1 MEELDD
7 RSKQL
12 LALARRRMS
21 PTLDDQLRLR
31 KLLEARHAQPGG
43 ASAGSFARRWGPL
56 LATAVFFG
64 AAGFYAGYR
73 VSNASLSRA
82 EVPVRRSAPAPA
94 PAPALA
100 RVEAPPL
107 DKPAAEVVREA
118 AAAPE
123 REPAVKRARTRTRT
137 PVDTTAPAVA
147 PEAPNP
153 SLEIELQGVRRMELA
168 LREGQPALALSILDQ
183 LDRDVPEGRMRE
195 ERRAGFVMARCA
207 VGLGSRAALLRE
219 FESQHPESMYLERV
233 RRHCVPKSP

>member
-1 MEELDD
+1 MGELDD

-21 PTLDDQLRLR
+21 PTLDDQLRVR
-31 KLLEARHAQPGG
+31 EALDTRHAQHGG
-43 ASAGSFARRWGPL
+43 ARAGSVARPWGAL

-73 VSNASLSRA
+73 VSNASSSRV
-82 EVPVRRSAPAPA
+82 EVPVRTPAPA
-94 PAPALA
+94 AAPPPLPRVEVPALEQA
-100 RVEAPPL
+100 T
-107 DKPAAEVVREA
+107 AEVVREP

-123 REPAVKRARTRTRT
+123 REPAVKRARPRT
-137 PVDTTAPAVA
+137 PVDMTTAPVA

-183 LDRDVPEGRMRE
+183 LDRDVPEGGMRE

-219 FESQHPESMYLERV
+219 FENQYPESMYLERV
-233 RRHCVPKSP
+233 RRHCAPKSP